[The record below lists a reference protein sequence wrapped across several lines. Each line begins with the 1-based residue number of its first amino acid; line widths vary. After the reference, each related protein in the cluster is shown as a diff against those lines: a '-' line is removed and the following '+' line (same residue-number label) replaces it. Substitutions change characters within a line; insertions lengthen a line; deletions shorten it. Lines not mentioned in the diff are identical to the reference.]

1 MMTCR
6 PYTRL
11 LLSLLTYRPYIAAT
25 LCTETCHGKE
35 KKIFKNTEISEFFFR
50 SCILIRLNEK
60 KRKFYRMWFGTWND
74 FFPRNLVSFCF
85 RQRLSGKI
93 VNFLCTIKRFKAV
106 KLRSFTKKRITFKRV
121 IYSRVDSICSI
132 WQLCQRRKRTSEK
145 KNKFKPFWATREND
159 LHQS

>member
-1 MMTCR
+1 MHWN
-6 PYTRL
+6 L
-11 LLSLLTYRPYIAAT
+11 NWK
-25 LCTETCHGKE
+25 G
-35 KKIFKNTEISEFFFR
+35 KKIFKNIEISEFFFR

-60 KRKFYRMWFGTWND
+60 KRKFYRMWYGTWND

-132 WQLCQRRKRTSEK
+132 WQLCQRRKRTSEQK
-145 KNKFKPFWATREND
+145 QSSNLFEQPERTIYTKVSFYVQQKLLICGEN
-159 LHQS
+159 LM